1 MENTIAD
8 LILFLKNNSY
18 IRYISIYQFLHFDVK
33 VANKNSPLH
42 LDFQPKNQIDIYNV
56 RKYEYNV
63 LTISRAFLLS

>member
-8 LILFLKNNSY
+8 LILFLKNNLLLD
-18 IRYISIYQFLHFDVK
+18 IYRFLHFDVK